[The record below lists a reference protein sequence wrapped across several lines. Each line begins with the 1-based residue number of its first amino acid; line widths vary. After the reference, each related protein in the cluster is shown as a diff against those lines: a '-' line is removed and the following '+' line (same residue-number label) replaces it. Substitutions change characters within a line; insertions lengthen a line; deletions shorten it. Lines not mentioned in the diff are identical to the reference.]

1 MGKKIVLLALIAGFA
16 AIAVFAWQRYQESV
30 KEEERKAQKRPEDAI
45 VVNVV
50 KVDRVTMLDERVYS
64 GTTQAWSSFDIDPEV
79 SAKLISLKF
88 DIGDKIKKGD
98 LIAQLD
104 DSNYDQ
110 AVRQA
115 EADLEVAK
123 AKDVEVKAQ
132 LKLRTSQY
140 ERLKLLHDR
149 NATSDSEFENAES
162 AMKVQEAALVQS
174 EANIQSCEA
183 RLAAAKVKLDDTKIY
198 AEWNSGS
205 DIRHVGDRYVDEGT
219 LVSPGKPLLK
229 IIEIDRIKARIPIIE
244 RDFRFLRVGQIAEV
258 TTDAYPGVNFEATVE
273 MISNELAE
281 STRTVVAIL
290 SIPNLDFRLRPGM
303 FVRVRII
310 LSEHRNAQTIP
321 PNAILT
327 RNDQRGVFIIDPT
340 DHTARFVPVQTGLED
355 RTRVEIVSPE
365 FKPNDLIVTVGN
377 HMLETGKDVEISQL
391 SRLHMAEALAAEASK
406 KSEQQPAA
414 NDGQANRPE
423 QQPAANDGQANR
435 PEQQP
440 AAGQQPQAVPAA
452 SGDKAQ

>member
-30 KEEERKAQKRPEDAI
+30 KEEERKAQKRPEEAV

-50 KVDRVTMLDERVYS
+50 KAEHVTMLDERVYS

-79 SAKLISLKF
+79 SAKLVSLKF

-104 DSNYDQ
+104 DSNYNQ

-115 EADLEVAK
+115 EAELEVAK
-123 AKDVEVKAQ
+123 AKDVEVKAM
-132 LKLRTSQY
+132 LKLRKSQY
-140 ERLKLLHDR
+140 DRLKLLHDR

-162 AMKVQEAALVQS
+162 AMKVQEAALIQS
-174 EANIQSCEA
+174 EANIQNCEA
-183 RLAAAKVKLDDTKIY
+183 RLAAAKVKLDDTKIF

-205 DIRHVGDRYVDEGT
+205 DIRHVGDRYVDEGS
-219 LVSPGKPLLK
+219 LVSPGKPILK

-244 RDFRFLRVGQIAEV
+244 RDFRFLQVGQQAEV
-258 TTDAYPGVNFEATVE
+258 TTDAYPGVKFAGTVE

-303 FVRVRII
+303 FVRVRIV
-310 LSEHRNAQTIP
+310 LSEHRDTQTIP

-327 RNDQRGVFIIDPT
+327 RNDQRGVFILDPA
-340 DHTARFVPVQTGLED
+340 DQTAEFVPVKTGLED
-355 RTRVEIVSPE
+355 RTRVEILSPK
-365 FKPNDLIVTVGN
+365 FNDNDLIVTVGN
-377 HMLETGKDVEISQL
+377 HMLENGKKAEVSQL
-391 SRLHMAEALAAEASK
+391 SRLHMAEAMAAEAAKNEKQSA
-406 KSEQQPAA
+406 QPAA
-414 NDGQANRPE
+414 AQDKQPE
-423 QQPAANDGQANR
+423 QQPAAEN
-435 PEQQP
+435 
-440 AAGQQPQAVPAA
+440 QPQAVPAE

>member
-1 MGKKIVLLALIAGFA
+1 MGKKIVLLVLIAGFA

-30 KEEERKAQKRPEDAI
+30 KEEERKAQKRPEDTV

-50 KVDRVTMLDERVYS
+50 KAEHVTMLDERVYS
-64 GTTQAWSSFDIDPEV
+64 GTTQAWSSYDIDPEV
-79 SAKLISLKF
+79 SAKLVSLKF

-115 EADLEVAK
+115 QADLEVAK
-123 AKDVEVKAQ
+123 AKDIEVKAQ
-132 LKLRTSQY
+132 YKLRTSQY

-183 RLAAAKVKLDDTKIY
+183 RLAAAKVKLDDTRIF
-198 AEWNSGS
+198 ADWNSGS
-205 DIRHVGDRYVDEGT
+205 DIRHVGDRYVDEGS
-219 LVSPGKPLLK
+219 LVSPGKPILK

-244 RDFRFLRVGQIAEV
+244 RDFRFLRVGQLAEV
-258 TTDAYPGVNFEATVE
+258 TTDAYPGATFEATVE

-290 SIPNLDFRLRPGM
+290 SIPNIDFRLRPGM

-310 LSEHRNAQTIP
+310 LSEHRNTQTIP

-327 RNDQRGVFIIDPT
+327 RDDRRGVFIIDQSSQ
-340 DHTARFVPVQTGLED
+340 TAKFVPVQTGLED
-355 RTRVEIVSPE
+355 RTRVEILSPE

-391 SRLHMAEALAAEASK
+391 SRMHLAERLAADAAKNNAGKEQQKPAGNAAAQDD
-406 KSEQQPAA
+406 SEQKPA
-414 NDGQANRPE
+414 G
-423 QQPAANDGQANR
+423 
-435 PEQQP
+435 
-440 AAGQQPQAVPAA
+440 AGQQPQAVPAE

>member
-1 MGKKIVLLALIAGFA
+1 MGKKLVLLVLIVGFA

-30 KEEERKAQKRPEDAI
+30 KEEERKAQKKPEDAV

-50 KVDRVTMLDERVYS
+50 KPEHITMLDERVYS
-64 GTTQAWSSFDIDPEV
+64 GTTQAWSSFDIDPEI
-79 SAKLISLKF
+79 SAKLVSLKF

-115 EADLEVAK
+115 EAELAVAK
-123 AKDVEVKAQ
+123 AKDVEVKAL

-140 ERLKLLHDR
+140 ERLKLLHAS

-174 EANIQSCEA
+174 EANIKNCEA
-183 RLAAAKVKLDDTKIY
+183 RLAAAKVKLDDTKIF
-198 AEWNSGS
+198 ADWNSGS

-219 LVSPGKPLLK
+219 LVSPGKPILK

-244 RDFRFLRVGQIAEV
+244 RDFRFLQVGQVAEV
-258 TTDAYPGVNFEATVE
+258 TTDAYPGTVFKGTVE

-303 FVRVRII
+303 FVRVRIV
-310 LSEHRNAQTIP
+310 LSEHRDTQAIP

-327 RNDQRGVFIIDPT
+327 RNDQRGVFMIDPA
-340 DHTARFVPVQTGLED
+340 DQTAMFVPVQTGLET
-355 RTRVEIVSPE
+355 RNRVEILSPV
-365 FKPNDLIVTVGN
+365 FKDNDLIVTVGN
-377 HMLETGKDVEISQL
+377 HMLETGKEVEISQL
-391 SRLHMAEALAAEASK
+391 SRLHMAEALAAEASSTK
-406 KSEQQPAA
+406 AEQP
-414 NDGQANRPE
+414 
-423 QQPAANDGQANR
+423 
-435 PEQQP
+435 P
-440 AAGQQPQAVPAA
+440 AAGNAPAA
-452 SGDKAQ
+452 EQAPAESGDKAQ

>member
-30 KEEERKAQKRPEDAI
+30 KEEERKAQKRPEEAV

-50 KVDRVTMLDERVYS
+50 KAEHVTMLDERVYS

-79 SAKLISLKF
+79 SAKLVSLKF

-104 DSNYDQ
+104 DSNYNQ

-115 EADLEVAK
+115 EAELEVAK
-123 AKDVEVKAQ
+123 AKDVEVKAM
-132 LKLRTSQY
+132 LKLRKSQY
-140 ERLKLLHDR
+140 DRLKLLHDR

-162 AMKVQEAALVQS
+162 AMKVQEAALIQS
-174 EANIQSCEA
+174 EANIQNCEA
-183 RLAAAKVKLDDTKIY
+183 RLAAAKVKLDDTKIF

-205 DIRHVGDRYVDEGT
+205 DIRHVGDRYVDEGS
-219 LVSPGKPLLK
+219 LVSPGKPILK

-244 RDFRFLRVGQIAEV
+244 RDFRFLQVGQQAEV
-258 TTDAYPGVNFEATVE
+258 TTDAYPGVKFAGTVE

-303 FVRVRII
+303 FVRVRIV
-310 LSEHRNAQTIP
+310 LSEHRNTQALP

-327 RNDQRGVFIIDPT
+327 RNDQRGVFILDSA
-340 DHTARFVPVQTGLED
+340 DQTAEFVPVKTGLED
-355 RTRVEIVSPE
+355 RTRVEILSPK
-365 FKPNDLIVTVGN
+365 FNDNDLIVTVGN
-377 HMLETGKDVEISQL
+377 HMLENGKKAEVSQL
-391 SRLHMAEALAAEASK
+391 SRLHMAEAMAAEAAKNEKQSA
-406 KSEQQPAA
+406 QPAA
-414 NDGQANRPE
+414 AQDKQPE
-423 QQPAANDGQANR
+423 QQPAAEN
-435 PEQQP
+435 
-440 AAGQQPQAVPAA
+440 QPQAVPAE

>member
-30 KEEERKAQKRPEDAI
+30 KEEEKKAQKRPEDAI

-50 KVDRVTMLDERVYS
+50 TPEHITMLDERVYS

-79 SAKLISLKF
+79 SAKLDVLKF

-162 AMKVQEAALVQS
+162 AMKVQEAALIQS

-183 RLAAAKVKLDDTKIY
+183 RLAAAKVKLDNTKIY

-244 RDFRFLRVGQIAEV
+244 RDFRFLQVGQKAEV
-258 TTDAYPGVNFEATVE
+258 TTDAYPGVKFEGTEE

-290 SIPNLDFRLRPGM
+290 SIPNIDFRLRPGM

-310 LSEHRNAQTIP
+310 LSEHRNTQTIP
-321 PNAILT
+321 PNAILS
-327 RNDQRGVFIIDPT
+327 RNDRRGVFIIDQT
-340 DHTARFVPVQTGLED
+340 DQTAKFVPVTTGLED
-355 RTRVEIVSPE
+355 RTRVEILSPK
-365 FKPNDLIVTVGN
+365 FNDNDLIVTVGN
-377 HMLETGKDVEISQL
+377 HMLETGKSVEISQL
-391 SRLHMAEALAAEASK
+391 SRLHMAEAMAAEAAK
-406 KSEQQPAA
+406 TEGQKPAGADAQGKQPGQQPAA
-414 NDGQANRPE
+414 E
-423 QQPAANDGQANR
+423 QDDRAQT
-435 PEQQP
+435 E
-440 AAGQQPQAVPAA
+440 
-452 SGDKAQ
+452 SGDKAP

>member
-1 MGKKIVLLALIAGFA
+1 MGKKIVLLVLIVAFA

-30 KEEERKAQKRPEDAI
+30 KEEERKAQKKPEDAV

-50 KVDRVTMLDERVYS
+50 NPERVTMLDERVYS
-64 GTTQAWSSFDIDPEV
+64 GTTQAWSSFDIDPEI
-79 SAKLISLKF
+79 SAKLVSLKF
-88 DIGDKIKKGD
+88 DIGDKIRKGD

-110 AVRQA
+110 SVRQA
-115 EADLEVAK
+115 EAELAVAK
-123 AKDVEVKAQ
+123 AKDVEVKAM
-132 LKLRTSQY
+132 LKLRNSQY

-174 EANIQSCEA
+174 EANIQNCEA
-183 RLAAAKVKLDDTKIY
+183 RLAAAKVKLDDTKIF
-198 AEWNSGS
+198 AEWDTGS
-205 DIRHVGDRYVDEGT
+205 DVRHVGDRYVDEGT
-219 LVSPGKPLLK
+219 LVSPGKPILK

-244 RDFRFLRVGQIAEV
+244 RDFRFLQVGQKAEV
-258 TTDAYPGVNFEATVE
+258 TTDAYPGAVFEGTVE

-290 SIPNLDFRLRPGM
+290 SIPNKDFRLRPGM
-303 FVRVRII
+303 FVRVRIV
-310 LSEHRNAQTIP
+310 LSEHKDTQAIP

-327 RNDQRGVFIIDPT
+327 RNDKRGVFTITNDQ
-340 DHTARFVPVQTGLED
+340 TALFIPVETGLET

-365 FKPNDLIVTVGN
+365 LNGPVVTVGN
-377 HMLETGKDVEISQL
+377 HMLENGKQVEISQL
-391 SRLHMAEALAAEASK
+391 SRLHMAEALAAEAAAK
-406 KSEQQPAA
+406 AEQQPAA
-414 NDGQANRPE
+414 EQTKPE
-423 QQPAANDGQANR
+423 QQPAADNK
-435 PEQQP
+435 
-440 AAGQQPQAVPAA
+440 PQAAPAE

>member
-1 MGKKIVLLALIAGFA
+1 MGKKIVLLALIAAFA

-50 KVDRVTMLDERVYS
+50 KAEHVTMLDERVYS

-79 SAKLISLKF
+79 SAKLVSLKF

-110 AVRQA
+110 SVRQA
-115 EADLEVAK
+115 EAELAVAK
-123 AKDVEVKAQ
+123 AKDVEVKAM
-132 LKLRTSQY
+132 LKLRKSQY
-140 ERLKLLHDR
+140 DRLKLLHDR

-162 AMKVQEAALVQS
+162 AMKVQEAALIQS
-174 EANIQSCEA
+174 EANIQNCEA
-183 RLAAAKVKLDDTKIY
+183 RLAAAKVKLDDTKIF

-205 DIRHVGDRYVDEGT
+205 DIRHVGDRYVDEGS
-219 LVSPGKPLLK
+219 LVSPGKPILK

-244 RDFRFLRVGQIAEV
+244 RDFRFLQVGQQAEV
-258 TTDAYPGVNFEATVE
+258 TTDAYPGVKFAGTVE

-303 FVRVRII
+303 FVRVRIV
-310 LSEHRNAQTIP
+310 LSEHRDTQTIP

-327 RNDQRGVFIIDPT
+327 RNDQRGVFILDSA
-340 DHTARFVPVQTGLED
+340 DQTAEFVPVKTGLED
-355 RTRVEIVSPE
+355 RTRVEILSPK
-365 FKPNDLIVTVGN
+365 FNDNDLIVTVGN
-377 HMLETGKDVEISQL
+377 HMLENGKKAEVSQL
-391 SRLHMAEALAAEASK
+391 SRLHMAESMAAEAAKNEKQSA
-406 KSEQQPAA
+406 QPSAA
-414 NDGQANRPE
+414 QDKQPE
-423 QQPAANDGQANR
+423 QQPAAEN
-435 PEQQP
+435 
-440 AAGQQPQAVPAA
+440 QPQAVPTE

>member
-30 KEEERKAQKRPEDAI
+30 KEEERKAQKRPEEAV

-50 KVDRVTMLDERVYS
+50 KAEHVTMLDERVYS

-79 SAKLISLKF
+79 SARLVSLKF
-88 DIGDKIKKGD
+88 DIGDQIKKGD

-104 DSNYDQ
+104 DSNYEQ

-115 EADLEVAK
+115 EAELEVAK
-123 AKDVEVKAQ
+123 AKDVEVKAM
-132 LKLRTSQY
+132 LKLRKSQY
-140 ERLKLLHDR
+140 ERLQLLHDR

-174 EANIQSCEA
+174 EANIQNCEA
-183 RLAAAKVKLDDTKIY
+183 RLAAAKVKLDDTRIY
-198 AEWNSGS
+198 ADWNSGA

-219 LVSPGKPLLK
+219 LVSPGKPILK
-229 IIEIDRIKARIPIIE
+229 IIEINRIKARIPIIE
-244 RDFRFLRVGQIAEV
+244 RDFRFLQVGQQAEV
-258 TTDAYPGVNFEATVE
+258 TTDAYPGVTFEGTVE

-290 SIPNLDFRLRPGM
+290 SIPNMDFRLRPGM

-310 LSEHRNAQTIP
+310 LSEHRNTQTIP
-321 PNAILT
+321 PNAILS
-327 RNDQRGVFIIDPT
+327 RYDQRGVFIIDPT
-340 DHTARFVPVQTGLED
+340 DQTAKFVPVKTGLED
-355 RTRVEIVSPE
+355 RTRVEILSPV

-377 HMLETGKDVEISQL
+377 HMLETGKSVEVSQL
-391 SRLHMAEALAAEASK
+391 SRLHMAEAMAAEAAK
-406 KSEQQPAA
+406 KEELKSAPDAA
-414 NDGQANRPE
+414 VQGQGKQPE
-423 QQPAANDGQANR
+423 QQPAAEN
-435 PEQQP
+435 
-440 AAGQQPQAVPAA
+440 QPQAVPVE

>member
-1 MGKKIVLLALIAGFA
+1 MGKKIVLLALIAAFA

-50 KVDRVTMLDERVYS
+50 TPEHITMLDERVYS

-79 SAKLISLKF
+79 SAKLDVLKF

-162 AMKVQEAALVQS
+162 AMKVQEAALIQS

-183 RLAAAKVKLDDTKIY
+183 RLAAAKVKLDNTKIY

-244 RDFRFLRVGQIAEV
+244 RDFRFLQVGQKAEV
-258 TTDAYPGVNFEATVE
+258 TTDAYPGVKFEGTVE

-290 SIPNLDFRLRPGM
+290 SIPNKDFRLRPGM
-303 FVRVRII
+303 FVRVRIV
-310 LSEHRNAQTIP
+310 LSEHKNTQTIP

-327 RNDQRGVFIIDPT
+327 RNDQRGVFTINPDQ
-340 DHTARFVPVQTGLED
+340 TAKFVPVTTGLED
-355 RTRVEIVSPE
+355 RTRVEILSPE
-365 FKPNDLIVTVGN
+365 FKDRDLIVTVGN
-377 HMLETGKDVEISQL
+377 HMLETGKHVEISRL
-391 SRLHMAEALAAEASK
+391 SRLHMAESIAAEAAK
-406 KSEQQPAA
+406 KAEQQSAEKAPGTAQEQ
-414 NDGQANRPE
+414 DKQPE
-423 QQPAANDGQANR
+423 QQPAGT
-435 PEQQP
+435 EQK
-440 AAGQQPQAVPAA
+440 PQAVPAA